1 MQVFDTALLVSA
13 VTIMAPILLAT
24 VGELVSERAGVM
36 NVGLEGVLL
45 TGAFTGYLTES
56 LTHQIGLGFL
66 GGMVGGLAFGVLM
79 AVLAVEAKVDQI
91 VAGIALNLLGLGLT
105 TFGNQRIFT
114 TPEAFAPLPRLA
126 VPGLAAVPVIG
137 PGLFR
142 QDAFVYAT
150 ALAVLAVGLAVTRT
164 TWGIGLRATGESP
177 VSADAAGVSVRAMR
191 WSATLFSALCAGA
204 AGAYISIG
212 DVGVFRADMTGGR
225 GYLALAAVLFGG
237 WRLRGALVAVAIFG
251 VADAVEL
258 RLQASG
264 GVPREVW
271 IAALLLVVVLGAG
284 ARLRGG
290 RLWRPAPA
298 LVGGLIALAVLAVTS
313 PALNVPVPLWLA
325 LPYVLAL
332 VALAGDGKRR
342 HRPPAAL
349 AVPYRRSEA

>member
-1 MQVFDTALLVSA
+1 VQILDTALLVSA
-13 VTIMAPILLAT
+13 VTIIAPILLAT

-56 LTHQIGLGFL
+56 LTHHISAGFL
-66 GGMVGGLAFGVLM
+66 GGMLGGLAFGVLM

-105 TFGNQRIFT
+105 TFLDQRIFV
-114 TPEAFAPLPRLA
+114 TPEVFDPLPRLA
-126 VPGLAAVPVIG
+126 VPGLAELPVIG

-142 QDAFVYAT
+142 QDAFVYVT
-150 ALAVLAVGLAVTRT
+150 ALVVVAVGVSVNRT

-191 WSATLFSALCAGA
+191 WSATLFSALCCGA

-212 DVGVFRADMTGGR
+212 DVGVFRSDMTGGR

-258 RLQASG
+258 RLQSSG
-264 GVPREVW
+264 GVPREIW
-271 IAALLLVVVLGAG
+271 IAALVIVVVLGAG
-284 ARLRGG
+284 RG
-290 RLWRPAPA
+290 RPRPA
-298 LVGGLIALAVLAVTS
+298 LIGCAVVFAVLAVTS
-313 PALNVPVPLWLA
+313 PHLSIPVPLWLA
-325 LPYVLAL
+325 LPYALAL
-332 VALAGDGKRR
+332 VALVGDGR
-342 HRPPAAL
+342 HRHHPPAAL